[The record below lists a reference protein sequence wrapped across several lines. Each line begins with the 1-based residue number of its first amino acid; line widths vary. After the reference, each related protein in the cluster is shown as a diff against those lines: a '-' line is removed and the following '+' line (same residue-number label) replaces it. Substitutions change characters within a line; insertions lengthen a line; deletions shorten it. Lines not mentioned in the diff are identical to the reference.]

1 MYQYSIDEDAG
12 TTKINK
18 NQGGSS
24 IPDNEVEPNKRASI
38 TGSNIPLIAQMS
50 SSIIE

>member
-1 MYQYSIDEDAG
+1 MDEDAG

-18 NQGGSS
+18 NQDRNSTS
-24 IPDNEVEPNKRASI
+24 DIEVEPNKRASL

>member
-12 TTKINK
+12 TTKISK
-18 NQGGSS
+18 NQGGS
-24 IPDNEVEPNKRASI
+24 IPDIEVEPNKRASL
-38 TGSNIPLIAQMS
+38 TGSNVPLIAQMS